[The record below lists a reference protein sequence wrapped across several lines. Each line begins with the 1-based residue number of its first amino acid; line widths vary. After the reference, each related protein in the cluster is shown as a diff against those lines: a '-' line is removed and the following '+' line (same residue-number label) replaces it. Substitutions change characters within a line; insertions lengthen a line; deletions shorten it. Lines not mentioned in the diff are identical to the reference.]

1 MCSGIMGV
9 IYGLIGKKIDI
20 EHGIFGK
27 KELIFFV
34 ICEAITNMAVWATLD
49 ILAYSEPANK
59 VYLQG
64 IISGVVNTV
73 VTAVVGG
80 ILMKAYAST
89 KTKEGSLKKD

>member
-1 MCSGIMGV
+1 
-9 IYGLIGKKIDI
+9 
-20 EHGIFGK
+20 
-27 KELIFFV
+27 
-34 ICEAITNMAVWATLD
+34 MAVWGILAPTLD
-49 ILAYSEPANK
+49 ILVYSEPANK

-89 KTKEGSLKKD
+89 KTKEGSLKKKINEQRIHKEK